1 MRFHSYH
8 WTYFVLV
15 SEEKKNKVPRKY
27 YKINLNNICLYPSIK
42 TFALSTRSFVFSM
55 ENIFHIVYEG
65 ERLLIH
71 LVRPTTKEEKIKQYD
86 MNTYETVLV

>member
-1 MRFHSYH
+1 
-8 WTYFVLV
+8 
-15 SEEKKNKVPRKY
+15 
-27 YKINLNNICLYPSIK
+27 
-42 TFALSTRSFVFSM
+42 M

-65 ERLLIH
+65 ERLLMH